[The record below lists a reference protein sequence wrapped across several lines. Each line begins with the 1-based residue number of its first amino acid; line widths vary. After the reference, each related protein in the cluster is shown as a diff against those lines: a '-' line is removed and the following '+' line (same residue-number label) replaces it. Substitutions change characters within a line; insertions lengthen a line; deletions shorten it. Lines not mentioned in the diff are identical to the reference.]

1 MTGTRENVA
10 GFTLTEV
17 LVTVGILALILVG
30 LAGVLEQALKAESAI
45 RERNDLTRQARFAL
59 DRMATAV
66 SATRLLLLPLAEN
79 PGTAWSESIRDP
91 GVLAMTL
98 DPTLDRDGDGW
109 ADGNNDKDFLDL
121 NQNATRDPGE
131 PERIDE
137 DTSADATY
145 DSAHGIVG
153 IDDDG
158 DGSVDEGSPA
168 PGGVFT
174 DDDEQGGYNEDPIN
188 GLDDDG
194 DGAIDED
201 WSAEQSGD
209 AKPGI
214 AGIDD
219 DKDGQIDEG
228 STPDDDE
235 DGIINEDWLDAAVYY
250 LNGAVLLE
258 RLPDLNPNDGN
269 DFTERVI
276 AENVASFRV
285 ERIPQ
290 GAGRA
295 VLVDITLGLAGDHAK
310 VQLHTRVRV
319 RAEP

>member
-1 MTGTRENVA
+1 MSSTRKSTA

-17 LVTVGILALILVG
+17 LVTVLILTLILVG
-30 LAGVLEQALKAESAI
+30 IAGVLEQALRAGSAT

-59 DRMATAV
+59 ERMADAA
-66 SATRLLLLPLAEN
+66 SATRLLMLPLAEN
-79 PGTAWSESIRDP
+79 PGTAWSEAVRDP
-91 GVLAMTL
+91 GVLAVTL

-121 NQNATRDPGE
+121 NQNAIRDPGE

-137 DTSADATY
+137 DSAADATK
-145 DSAHGIVG
+145 DNAPGIVG

-158 DGSVDEGSPA
+158 DGNVDESA
-168 PGGVFT
+168 LAD
-174 DDDEQGGYNEDPIN
+174 DDDEDGSANEDSVN
-188 GLDDDG
+188 ALDDDG

-201 WSAEQSGD
+201 WPGD
-209 AKPGI
+209 QNFDGSSGI
-214 AGIDD
+214 AGVDD
-219 DKDGQIDEG
+219 DLDGQIDEAA
-228 STPDDDE
+228 SSNDDE
-235 DGIINEDWLDAAVYY
+235 DGAINEDWLDAVVYY
-250 LNGAVLLE
+250 LNGDTLLE
-258 RLPDLNPNDGN
+258 RVPNLNSSDGN

-295 VLVDITLGLAGDHAK
+295 VLVDITLGLAGEHGK

-319 RAEP
+319 GAGS

>member
-1 MTGTRENVA
+1 MSGKKRNVG

-17 LVTVGILALILVG
+17 LVTVVIVGLILAG
-30 LAGVLEQALKAESAI
+30 LAGVVEHALRAGAAT

-59 DRMATAV
+59 DRMAAAV
-66 SATRLLLLPLAEN
+66 SATKLLMLPLAEN
-79 PGTAWSESIRDP
+79 PGTAWSESVRDP
-91 GVLAMTL
+91 GVLAVSL

-137 DTSADATY
+137 DPTGDLTRDGAS
-145 DSAHGIVG
+145 GIVG

-158 DGSVDEGSPA
+158 DGLTDEGLS
-168 PGGVFT
+168 G
-174 DDDEQGGYNEDPIN
+174 DDDEDNTSGEDP
-188 GLDDDG
+188 LDGVDNDG
-194 DGAIDED
+194 DGAVDED
-201 WSAEQSGD
+201 SVGD
-209 AKPGI
+209 RNLDGQPGI
-214 AGIDD
+214 ADVDD
-219 DKDGQIDEG
+219 DMDGLTDEG

-235 DGIINEDWLDAAVYY
+235 DGNSNEDWLDAVVFY
-250 LNGAVLLE
+250 LNGATLVE
-258 RLPDLNPNDGN
+258 RLPDVNPTSGT

-276 AENVASFRV
+276 AENVATFRV

-295 VLVDITLGLAGDHAK
+295 VLVDLSLSLAGEFAAVD
-310 VQLHTRVRV
+310 LHTRMRV
-319 RAEP
+319 GVEP